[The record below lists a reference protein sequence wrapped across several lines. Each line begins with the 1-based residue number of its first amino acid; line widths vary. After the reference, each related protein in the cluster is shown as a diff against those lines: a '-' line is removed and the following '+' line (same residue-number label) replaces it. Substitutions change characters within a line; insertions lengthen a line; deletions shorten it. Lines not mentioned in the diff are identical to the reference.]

1 MKKRTLG
8 PFEEEVLLV
17 ILRLEDNAYGVTIRR
32 TLEEVAE
39 RPISVGAIYATLDR
53 LEQKGFIRSELGE
66 ATLERGGR
74 AKRFFKIAA
83 SGIQALNDTRIDRE
97 KMIEGLE
104 FRWETSRG
112 KA

>member
-8 PFEEEVLLV
+8 PFEEAVLLV

-32 TLEEVAE
+32 TLEEVVE
-39 RPISVGAIYATLDR
+39 RPISVGAIYATLER
-53 LEQKGFIRSELGE
+53 LEQKGFIRSKMGE

-74 AKRFFKIAA
+74 AKRFFKITTTG
-83 SGIQALNDTRIDRE
+83 SEALNDTRTARARI
-97 KMIEGLE
+97 IEGLD
-104 FRWETSRG
+104 FSWETSRG

>member
-1 MKKRTLG
+1 MKRRTLG
-8 PFEEEVLLV
+8 TFEEAVLLV

-32 TLEEVAE
+32 RLEEVAE
-39 RPISVGAIYATLDR
+39 RPISVGAIYATLYR

-74 AKRFFKIAA
+74 AKRFFKLAA
-83 SGIQALNDTRIDRE
+83 PGIQALNETKTNRE
-97 KMIEGLE
+97 KMIEGLA
-104 FRWETSRG
+104 FGWETIRG

>member
-8 PFEEEVLLV
+8 PFEEAVVLV
-17 ILRLEDNAYGVTIRR
+17 ILRLDDNAYGVTIRR
-32 TLEEVAE
+32 MLEEVAE

-74 AKRFFKIAA
+74 AKRFFKITATG
-83 SGIQALNDTRIDRE
+83 SQALNDTRIDRE
-97 KMIEGLE
+97 KIIERLD
-104 FRWETSRG
+104 FRWETSRD